1 MEDPLEENSPN
12 REIIERAE
20 DLILRLRDIHSC
32 RISTDET
39 GAVSEVHVVAA
50 TERSPKMIARD
61 VETCLKAELNLAV
74 DYRKIGVVII
84 DPMKET
90 DPAKQR
96 REIVDEAALPDDED
110 TDRIVEERIAE
121 VRGSGMEESGG
132 ESAKVEMGPVEM
144 SAQSETVGHVERDR
158 FPDRSGRPVKGIEFH
173 TGDAGGVGLEFLE
186 QDVRVRFAGLRL
198 GIEEARIDAE
208 VKLEK
213 NGLEVIGCLGGIR
226 TGGPN
231 YETIA
236 GATVHALTE
245 LLDEPFHLCL
255 STVKEIEVAGRTA
268 LLAVVDAI
276 DGRSVRSFAGCV
288 FADRDSNEAAVLA
301 VLDALNRPSGR
312 WKFRTEIHYR
322 IT

>member
-1 MEDPLEENSPN
+1 MGREDLLQDDRPN
-12 REIIERAE
+12 REMIERAE

-61 VETCLKAELNLAV
+61 VETCLKAELNLDI

-90 DPAKQR
+90 DPAKRLQ
-96 REIVDEAALPDDED
+96 ESAVETVPVGDDT
-110 TDRIVEERIAE
+110 TDRIVEERFAE
-121 VRGSGMEESGG
+121 LAGVDGEPPIDEAAAVETEPMETVSVREAAVEKELTRVPDHGARPGEGG
-132 ESAKVEMGPVEM
+132 APPVE
-144 SAQSETVGHVERDR
+144 
-158 FPDRSGRPVKGIEFH
+158 
-173 TGDAGGVGLEFLE
+173 GGAALEFLE
-186 QDVRVRFAGLRL
+186 EDVRVRFAGLRL
-198 GIEEARIDAE
+198 GIEETRVDAE

-213 NGLEVIGCLGGIR
+213 NGLEVVGCLGGFR
-226 TGGPN
+226 TSGPM

-245 LLDEPFHLCL
+245 LLDERFHLCL
-255 STVKEIEVAGRTA
+255 STVKEIEVSGSKV
-268 LLAVVDAI
+268 LLAVVDVI
-276 DGRSVRSFAGCV
+276 DGRAVRSFAGCV
-288 FADRDSNEAAVLA
+288 FVGRDANEAAVLA

-312 WKFRTEIHYR
+312 WKSRTEIHYR
-322 IT
+322 IR